1 MKTLLLPLAF
11 ALAALPAAAQLD
23 LPDKAPKAK
32 PGPGVELPAK
42 PRGDVRPRP
51 AGDEALGGLDV
62 PASKGAPD
70 TATGTEA
77 APPAGSLLE
86 SGPTGAIFDYL
97 RELKKPTGRI
107 IEDAAFSLSNMGADG
122 LTAARLGLREK
133 QHGVVLASAQCL
145 LLSKDPE
152 DRKLVR
158 PVLETKLPSRTLG
171 PLLELEVA
179 SHTVEDGNKLL
190 LELLDHKRSTL
201 RKVAGKQYRLRADE
215 VALGTLLKLAKSN
228 RSDTRLLSVELLSH
242 RQGDDVDGA
251 LLGLMAD
258 SIANVATA
266 AGESIALRITG
277 PDYAHLPVLLTQARL
292 QGYEDNAG
300 AQALLAVLKAESRLG
315 VALLPESE
323 DTSLVVHMRSGSP
336 FVSTTAA
343 AALAGI
349 GFRSAEQREYMNLEV
364 PHTLVASLSGG
375 VYFPEYASIRP
386 LAFRRLSQITGQ
398 YFGTD
403 NTAWQQWWL
412 SHARDFKALRA
423 VMGVELAQHEALEV
437 RWYSP
442 RAGESFRLLG
452 SLATKD
458 SSPYAGSTLRL
469 VPSKSADLMK
479 TLIDANVFG
488 AERMPGLVG
497 TSNGIEDEFEVRV
510 GDQSKLF
517 RFGTG
522 ANVTW
527 FEPVMDSLEDFR
539 EQSVWQLFP
548 GVQHGL
554 TEEGRKA
561 FFQSEASF
569 WSSERTELERD
580 RRLVS
585 LILDHATL
593 LPIEQRDSVVAQV
606 VSIYNKPG
614 VPSEQDFGLLV
625 GLLRDEAFF
634 GERAR
639 GILSLTIR
647 AGRSGAIVDGEPMK
661 LSTDLAG
668 EVLDVLIVG
677 SDVMRLEP
685 LSMVLQAS
693 TMGFL
698 WTAAEDPRAGIRT
711 VAAAVLANH
720 SDPKS
725 IEFLRALVA
734 DPDKGVEASA
744 VLAICAAGM
753 IDFKEEILLRAR
765 VGDRLVRI
773 AALRGLANMP
783 GADTQ
788 AVLRQAVLEQDAGL
802 RVAAVESLAT
812 LADPSCATLLASMFA
827 AGPTSPLFKPAKRGL
842 RAMGEPAWNDLLGLA
857 RSRTNQAK
865 RDAALLLSDQSVL
878 DVTTILI
885 TMLTD
890 DPKDMELVSEL
901 AVLTCV
907 DYSQE
912 PNPAE
917 AWWAWWDRVGGTD
930 PFSWFCGAL
939 AAAELTI
946 YGSPESLGGQGTLKG
961 GLGLLA
967 VMRGEAGA
975 ESFLVERSRRELS
988 RLLGRDI
995 GGFPPRGRQ
1004 FDRWCAELEFSLGE
1018 HYAALEDEWSGVG
1031 DLGPEPASVAPASA
1045 Q

>member
-1 MKTLLLPLAF
+1 MKKLLFPLAF
-11 ALAALPAAAQLD
+11 ALVALPAAAQLD
-23 LPDKAPKAK
+23 LPNKAPKAK
-32 PGPGVELPAK
+32 PDPGVELPAK

-51 AGDEALGGLDV
+51 AGDEAPGGLDAPTPKGSTDSAAGTDAATV
-62 PASKGAPD
+62 P
-70 TATGTEA
+70 
-77 APPAGSLLE
+77 GSLLE
-86 SGPTGAIFDYL
+86 SGPTGAVFAHL
-97 RELKKPTGRI
+97 REFKKPTGRI
-107 IEDAAFSLSNMGADG
+107 IEDAAMSLSNMGADG
-122 LTAARLGLREK
+122 LAAARLGLLEK
-133 QHGVVLASAQCL
+133 QDGVILASARCL
-145 LLSKDPE
+145 LMSSDPE

-158 PVLETKLPSRTLG
+158 PLLETKLPSRTLG

-179 SHTVEDGNKLL
+179 AHTIEDGNKLL
-190 LELLDHKRSTL
+190 LELLEHKRSTL
-201 RKVAGKQYRLRADE
+201 RKVAGKQYRLRAAGAPLE
-215 VALGTLLKLAKSN
+215 TLLELAKSS
-228 RSDTRLLSVELLSH
+228 RSDTRLLSVELLGE
-242 RQGDDVDGA
+242 RQGEGVDEA
-251 LLGLMAD
+251 LLGLLGD
-258 SIANVATA
+258 SVSTVATA
-266 AGESIALRITG
+266 AGESLAMRVTG
-277 PDYAHLPVLLTQARL
+277 RDYAHLPVLLNQARL
-292 QGYEDNAG
+292 KGFEDTAG

-343 AALAGI
+343 VALAGI
-349 GFRSAEQREYMNLEV
+349 GFRSPERRDYMNLEV

-375 VYFPEYASIRP
+375 VYFAEYASIRP

-398 YFGTD
+398 FFGTD

-423 VMGVELAQHEALEV
+423 VMGVEVGQHEALEV

-442 RAGESFRLLG
+442 RAGDSFRLLG
-452 SLATKD
+452 SLATTD
-458 SSPYAGSTLRL
+458 SMPYAGGTLRL
-469 VPSKSADLMK
+469 VPEKSADLMK
-479 TLIDANVFG
+479 TLLEANVFG
-488 AERMPGLVG
+488 ADHLPGLVG
-497 TSNGIEDEFEVRV
+497 ISNGVEDEFEVRL
-510 GDQSKLF
+510 GGQSKLF

-522 ANVTW
+522 ADVSW
-527 FEPVMDSLEDFR
+527 FEPVKDSLTEFR
-539 EQSVWQLFP
+539 EQSIWQLFP
-548 GVQHGL
+548 GVEFGL

-569 WSSERTELERD
+569 WSGERTELERD
-580 RRLVS
+580 RRLVG
-585 LILDHATL
+585 LMLDHATL
-593 LPIEQRDSVVAQV
+593 LPIEQRNSVVAQV
-606 VSIYNKPG
+606 VTIYNKPG

-647 AGRSGAIVDGEPMK
+647 AGRSGAVVDGEPMK

-693 TMGFL
+693 SMGFL
-698 WTAAEDPRAGIRT
+698 WSAAEDPRAGIRT

-725 IEFLRALVA
+725 IDFLRVLVA

-753 IDFKEEILLRAR
+753 VEFKDEILLRAR
-765 VGDRLVRI
+765 VGDRMVRI

-788 AVLRQAVLEQDAGL
+788 EVLRQAVLEQDTGL

-827 AGPTSPLFKPAKRGL
+827 AGPKSPLFQPAKRGL
-842 RAMGEPAWNDLLGLA
+842 RTIGEPAWNDLLGLA

-865 RDAALLLSDQSVL
+865 RDAALLLSDQNVL
-878 DVTTILI
+878 EVTTILI

-890 DPKDMELVSEL
+890 DPKDLALVDEL

-907 DYSQE
+907 DYSGE
-912 PNPAE
+912 PSPAE
-917 AWWAWWDRVGGTD
+917 AWWAWWDRVGGTE
-930 PFSWFCGAL
+930 PFDWFCGAL
-939 AAAELTI
+939 ASAELTI
-946 YGSPESLGGQGTLKG
+946 YGSPESLGGAGTLKG
-961 GLGLLA
+961 GLGLLSI
-967 VMRGEAGA
+967 MRGETVAD
-975 ESFLVERSRRELS
+975 SFLVERSRRELS

-995 GGFPPRGRQ
+995 GSFPPRGRQ
-1004 FDRWCAELEFSLGE
+1004 FDGWCAELELDLGE
-1018 HYAALEDEWSGVG
+1018 HYMALEDAAARLDGLAPGSAN
-1031 DLGPEPASVAPASA
+1031 LEPVSD